1 MLSVPHLKRKFLTLN
16 FFDFL
21 AKMLLEKFCS
31 KSYPNIIG
39 SIFATSCRKVLL
51 DPNPPLGTLLQ
62 GDFASFD
69 LGLDEEIERDIMGV
83 AQEEERSDEL
93 LLLLRL
99 L

>member
-39 SIFATSCRKVLL
+39 SIFTTSCRKVLCDL
-51 DPNPPLGTLLQ
+51 NSPLGTLLL

-69 LGLDEEIERDIMGV
+69 LGF
-83 AQEEERSDEL
+83 QL
-93 LLLLRL
+93 LGKVGFSLKGASVKF
-99 L
+99 